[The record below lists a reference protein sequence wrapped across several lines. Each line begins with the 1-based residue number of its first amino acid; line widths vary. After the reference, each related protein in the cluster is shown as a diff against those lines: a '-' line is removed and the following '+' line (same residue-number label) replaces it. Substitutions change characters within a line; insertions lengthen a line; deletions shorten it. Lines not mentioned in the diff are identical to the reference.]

1 MLFPR
6 TCYHWISLILES
18 WSSKV
23 LVSREYDAICTVGW
37 MVLKFTG
44 NFHLQAFTGTGAFG
58 HDFRVQT
65 CPRKVY
71 IGSTGDVTTGI
82 EFCDTPKSWL
92 TFRLNLKH
100 KTWFGSIFKDVMPP
114 NKNLQKKSKIRE
126 NSKRWAPVRWMGW
139 QMDLKNM
146 GNMAP
151 WALECFFEDR
161 WMMSIESW
169 GDWIQIFLVNPII
182 WK

>member
-1 MLFPR
+1 MCFIDMHVVKHVVSPYLL
-6 TCYHWISLILES
+6 SLILES

-44 NFHLQAFTGTGAFG
+44 NFHLQAFTGMTGAFG
-58 HDFRVQT
+58 HVFRVQT

-100 KTWFGSIFKDVMPP
+100 KT
-114 NKNLQKKSKIRE
+114 
-126 NSKRWAPVRWMGW
+126 
-139 QMDLKNM
+139 
-146 GNMAP
+146 
-151 WALECFFEDR
+151 
-161 WMMSIESW
+161 
-169 GDWIQIFLVNPII
+169 
-182 WK
+182 